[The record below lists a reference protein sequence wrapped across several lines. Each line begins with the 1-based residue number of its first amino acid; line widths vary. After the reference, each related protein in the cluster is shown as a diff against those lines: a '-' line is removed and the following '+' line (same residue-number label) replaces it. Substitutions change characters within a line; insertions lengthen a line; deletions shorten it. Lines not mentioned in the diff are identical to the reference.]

1 LARIPVA
8 APRPIIRAMP
18 PDTEGAAMKIL
29 LISIAI
35 AGVICAGAFG
45 TGRAL
50 ATTSHHATAKTVKI
64 VMHDPGCHWFSVN
77 GKLRATD
84 TVRASRV
91 RLVNFDEDAL
101 KVTSRHGVRHVAVG
115 KSLVVG
121 HGHYVIMMVG
131 QAPDDNY
138 LKLTVR

>member
-1 LARIPVA
+1 
-8 APRPIIRAMP
+8 
-18 PDTEGAAMKIL
+18 MKIS
-29 LISIAI
+29 LISIAV
-35 AGVICAGAFG
+35 AAAICAGAFG

-50 ATTSHHATAKTVKI
+50 ATTHHATKTVKI
-64 VMHDPGCHWFSVN
+64 VMHDPGCHWFMVH
-77 GKLRATD
+77 GKMAKTD
-84 TVRASRV
+84 TVKANRV
-91 RLVNFDEDAL
+91 RLVNLDEDAL
-101 KVTSRHGVRHVAVG
+101 KVASRHGVRHVGVG